1 MSTPSAYRMSPA
13 FYYKNE
19 MNERRT
25 MSRSPSSLRMK
36 VVAHR
41 PLRNA
46 VMALVAILVAVVIG
60 LSGFW
65 MGRDQYG
72 ISHATDGA
80 AVDEPAAKRII
91 ELERKLADV
100 QLSQVVDGDANE
112 SLRQT
117 IKSLRDELSASQD
130 EVLFYRQLMA
140 PSEAQRGLRVEKL
153 ELKQG
158 ATPAEVKYHL
168 LLTQVAEKNDWAAGT
183 VTVDVVGVSDNEQV
197 VLPLTEMTQVES
209 YPLAF
214 KFRYFQDFTGT
225 LTIPDGLKPEQVVVS
240 AAMSGKDG
248 KRVQKTFS
256 WTLEEE

>member
-1 MSTPSAYRMSPA
+1 
-13 FYYKNE
+13 
-19 MNERRT
+19 

-41 PLRNA
+41 PLRSA
-46 VMALVAILVAVVIG
+46 VVGLIAILIAVAVG
-60 LSGFW
+60 FFGFW
-65 MGRDQYG
+65 MGRGHFGLTDSKG
-72 ISHATDGA
+72 IVSPN
-80 AVDEPAAKRII
+80 DETGSQRVV
-91 ELERKLADV
+91 ELERKLADI

-153 ELKQG
+153 ELVPG
-158 ATPAEVKYHL
+158 ATPTEVKYRL
-168 LLTQVAEKNDWAAGT
+168 LLTQVAEKNDWASGS
-183 VTVDVVGVSDNEQV
+183 VTVDVVGTSDNEQV

-209 YPLAF
+209 YPLPF
-214 KFRYFQDFTGT
+214 KFRYFQDFTGI

-240 AAMSGKDG
+240 AATSGKDG

>member
-1 MSTPSAYRMSPA
+1 
-13 FYYKNE
+13 
-19 MNERRT
+19 
-25 MSRSPSSLRMK
+25 MSRGINSLRMK

-46 VMALVAILVAVVIG
+46 VMATMVLIVCAGAG
-60 LSGFW
+60 LAGY
-65 MGRDQYG
+65 MLGRGQ
-72 ISHATDGA
+72 IGA
-80 AVDEPAAKRII
+80 AATAINGTRSADASAEQRTV
-91 ELERKLADV
+91 ELERKLADIR
-100 QLSQVVDGDANE
+100 LSQIVDGDANE

-153 ELKQG
+153 ELSPG
-158 ATPAEVKYHL
+158 ATPAEIKYRL
-168 LLTQVAEKNDWAAGT
+168 LLTQVSDKNDWAAGT
-183 VTVDVVGVSDNEQV
+183 VTVDIVGTSANEQV

-225 LTIPDGLKPEQVVVS
+225 LVVPEGLKPEQVVVT
-240 AAMSGKDG
+240 AATSGKDG

-256 WTLEEE
+256 WTLEED